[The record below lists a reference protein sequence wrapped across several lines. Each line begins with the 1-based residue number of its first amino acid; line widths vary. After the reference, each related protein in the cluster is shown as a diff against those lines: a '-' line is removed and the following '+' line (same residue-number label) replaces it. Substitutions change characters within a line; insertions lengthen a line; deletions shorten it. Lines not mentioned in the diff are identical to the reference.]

1 MQNSVKSSDKKVKY
15 PKDKDV
21 VRDAMGRALDLR
33 STGHG
38 FKSYSGQ
45 MLHNNLGQVV
55 HIYVPLSSSSITL
68 YRPRDVDA
76 MRLGR

>member
-1 MQNSVKSSDKKVKY
+1 
-15 PKDKDV
+15 
-21 VRDAMGRALDLR
+21 
-33 STGHG
+33 
-38 FKSYSGQ
+38 